1 MATRLGAIVN
11 ELVEV
16 QDSNDENEKVLMQ
29 STNSLKQQQ
38 KLVKPPK
45 SHKRKCSHGW
55 QVTTIHVYGHHFNQV
70 WKTYQYLYQKIEKNL
85 CWKMDQKILVERGI
99 EIPNEIKIKI
109 TLTKQSYFNQVERL
123 EMWKMEET
131 KETKASKVGLVTLL
145 AID

>member
-1 MATRLGAIVN
+1 
-11 ELVEV
+11 
-16 QDSNDENEKVLMQ
+16 
-29 STNSLKQQQ
+29 
-38 KLVKPPK
+38 
-45 SHKRKCSHGW
+45 
-55 QVTTIHVYGHHFNQV
+55 
-70 WKTYQYLYQKIEKNL
+70 
-85 CWKMDQKILVERGI
+85 MDQKILVERGI